1 VAKLESVLIIDD
13 DLALSKILREELSS
27 VGYEVE
33 VMNDGLEA
41 LNRLQNE
48 FYDLILLDLR
58 MPQIDGFEILK
69 ELKFKNYPGK
79 IIVMTAYA
87 DVENAMMAKRL
98 GADDFLPKPYDLD
111 ELLITIQKV
120 LHS

>member
-1 VAKLESVLIIDD
+1 MAKLESILIIDD
-13 DLALSKILREELSS
+13 DIPLTKVLREELSL
-27 VGYEVE
+27 VGYDVE
-33 VMNDGLEA
+33 VINNSNEV
-41 LNRLQNE
+41 LNRLSNE
-48 FYDLILLDLR
+48 FYDLILLDLK
-58 MPQIDGFEILK
+58 MPEVDGFEILK
-69 ELKFKNYPGK
+69 ELKAKNYPGK

-87 DVENAMMAKRL
+87 DVENAVLSRKL

>member
-1 VAKLESVLIIDD
+1 VAKLEAVLIIDD
-13 DLALSKILREELSS
+13 DVSLTKILRAELTS

-33 VMNDGLEA
+33 VMNDSSEV

-48 FYDLILLDLR
+48 FYDLILLDLK
-58 MPQIDGFEILK
+58 MPQVDGFKILK
-69 ELKFKNYPGK
+69 ELRSKNYPGK

-87 DVENAMMAKRL
+87 DVENAVQAKKL